1 MKIDKQASTRNR
13 CAAQPAFTLLEVVI
27 ATAIAALVMAGM
39 FQGYNMAGRRAQY
52 SACSIA
58 ANSEALRKLEL
69 VLSIPWVETVPGSA
83 LFSTNTAANLY
94 TNLCLPSALSNVITC
109 TDYTSVTLT
118 SSNPPYALIQ
128 VRCVWGFP
136 SYGGTFTNTVAT
148 IRAPNQ

>member
-13 CAAQPAFTLLEVVI
+13 CAGQQAFTLLEVVI

-58 ANSEALRKLEL
+58 ANSEAVRIMEL
-69 VLSIPWVETVPGSA
+69 VVSIPWVETTPGSP
-83 LFSTNTAANLY
+83 LFSATNTIY

-109 TDYTSVTLT
+109 TDYTTVRLA
-118 SSNPPYALIQ
+118 SSNPPYAMIQ
-128 VRCVWGFP
+128 VQCVWGFP